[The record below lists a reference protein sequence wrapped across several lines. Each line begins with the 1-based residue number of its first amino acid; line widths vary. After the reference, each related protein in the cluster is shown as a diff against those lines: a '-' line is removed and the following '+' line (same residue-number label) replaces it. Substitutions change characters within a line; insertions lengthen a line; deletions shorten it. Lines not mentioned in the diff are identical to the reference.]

1 MPGAAGWWQGQGGER
16 RGRACVE
23 RRCRAASPCSSEMQ
37 NIATHALHRTP
48 NPSILTPCLE
58 RARRRVCSLHCWVAV
73 YHSTALPPSPA
84 GLG

>member
-1 MPGAAGWWQGQGGER
+1 
-16 RGRACVE
+16 
-23 RRCRAASPCSSEMQ
+23 MQ
-37 NIATHALHRTP
+37 NLATHALHRTP

-73 YHSTALPPSPA
+73 YHSKALPPSSA